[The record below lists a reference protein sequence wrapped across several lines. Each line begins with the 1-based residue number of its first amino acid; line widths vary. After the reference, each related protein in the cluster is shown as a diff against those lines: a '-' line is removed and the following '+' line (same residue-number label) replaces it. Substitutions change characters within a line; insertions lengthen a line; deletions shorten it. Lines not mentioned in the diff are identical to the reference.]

1 MDPGSGWS
9 RHDGEGYTIHAQ
21 RPAYAVL
28 AFAESVARGLEDHPR
43 WLSCTY
49 LYDKRGSEIFEKITE
64 QPEYYQ
70 TRTENGILERTAGD
84 LRQEVGDATVIELG
98 SGSST
103 KTRHILSAWTAH
115 GPSRYVPLDVSQ
127 AALEGACQDLAA
139 RFPSLAVEGLAAT
152 YEQGLPV
159 ATQLSPLMLVFLG
172 STIGNFK
179 PAELD
184 TFLDM
189 ISGRLQSG
197 DHFLLGIDLVKKI
210 DRLERAYNDAAGWTD
225 RFTLNLFERMNR
237 DLGCRIPADAVEHV
251 SYYNDRLDRI
261 EIFARF
267 KREVLLEIPSLKRS
281 FRLAAGEM
289 VLTEISRKFRVSDV
303 AANMNR
309 YGLSLVRAETDPDD
323 LFAVLLF
330 RRRQRAPVPDSRKRV
345 VETLLRRVR
354 SRTLELV
361 APLIGR
367 GTGEV
372 SPSLAAECAG
382 HVDSIASFE
391 KTWLVDALKAPSD
404 EPSAR
409 THTRSSEP
417 PSAAASDRSDSISQ
431 EPGRVGAIDHL
442 EDPPRSARSSPP
454 AILDDALANLAV
466 LHREALA
473 CLAAAELDPTR
484 RLGMGGRIHLQ
495 MGSHE
500 AACQEL
506 ILQAIQ
512 EHGDPSFEPLEPDAA
527 PPRPD
532 HSPAGD
538 MVLVPAG
545 AFVIG
550 ASPGS
555 GTPDHDQPSHR
566 VDLAAFYLDATAVT
580 NGQFLAFMADG
591 GYERPDLWSR
601 SGWTWRQ
608 AHGITAPGQ
617 WYRDADGWTVRL
629 FDEPLAI
636 DPKRPVNHVSW
647 YEADAFAG
655 WAGKRLPTE
664 QEWEKAAACDPETNS
679 VRPYPWGVIPA
690 THDHANL
697 DQRLGQPTPV
707 GSYPRGRSFY
717 GCHQMLGDVWEWTAS
732 PMAPY
737 PGFEPFP
744 EERHSAA
751 LFAGGRMVLRGGSWA
766 TLAVAVRNNSRRG
779 APPGDRS
786 LFAGFRCARDT

>member
-1 MDPGSGWS
+1 MPPEKRFPLMAPGSGWS
-9 RHDGEGYTIHAQ
+9 RHDGKGYIIHAQ
-21 RPAYAVL
+21 RPADAVL

-70 TRTENGILERTAGD
+70 TRTENGILERTARD
-84 LRQEVGDATVIELG
+84 LREAVGDATVIELG
-98 SGSST
+98 SGNST

-115 GPSRYVPLDVSQ
+115 GPARYVPLDVSQ
-127 AALEGACQDLAA
+127 AALEGACRDLAA
-139 RFPSLAVEGLAAT
+139 RYPSLTLEGLAAT

-159 ATQLSPLMLVFLG
+159 ATRLSPLMLVFLG

-189 ISGRLQSG
+189 ISGRMQSG

-267 KREVLLEIPSLKRS
+267 TREVLLEIPSLERS

-289 VLTEISRKFRVSDV
+289 VLTEISRKFRISDV

-309 YGLSLVRAETDPDD
+309 YGFSLARAETDPDD

-330 RRRQRAPVPDSRKRV
+330 RRRRRAPVPDSRKRL

-354 SRTLELV
+354 NRTLELV
-361 APLIGR
+361 APLVDR
-367 GTGEV
+367 GAGEV
-372 SPSLAAECAG
+372 VPALAAECAR
-382 HVDSIASFE
+382 HLDSMAAFE
-391 KTWLVDALKAPSD
+391 KAWLVDALTSPAG
-404 EPSAR
+404 EPGAR
-409 THTRSSEP
+409 DNSSRESEREPTAGHDASRESEGEPATRS
-417 PSAAASDRSDSISQ
+417 RT
-431 EPGRVGAIDHL
+431 
-442 EDPPRSARSSPP
+442 SPT
-454 AILDDALANLAV
+454 AILDDALARLAA

-500 AACQEL
+500 AICQEL

-512 EHGDPSFEPLEPDAA
+512 EHGDPSFEPLELDAA

-532 HSPAGD
+532 HSPAGE
-538 MVLVPAG
+538 MLLVPAG

-550 ASPGS
+550 AAPGS

-566 VDLAAFYLDATAVT
+566 VHLAAFYLDATAVT

-591 GYERPDLWSR
+591 GYRRPELWSR
-601 SGWTWRQ
+601 SGWIWRQ
-608 AHGITAPGQ
+608 AHAIAAPGQ
-617 WYRDADGWTVRL
+617 WHQDEDDWSLRL
-629 FDEPLAI
+629 FAEPLAI
-636 DPKRPVNHVSW
+636 DPDRPVNHVSW
-647 YEADAFAG
+647 YEADAFAR

-664 QEWEKAAACDPETNS
+664 QEWEKAAACDPETNT
-679 VRPYPWGVIPA
+679 VQPYPWGVTPA

-737 PGFEPFP
+737 PGYEPFP

-751 LFAGGRMVLRGGSWA
+751 LFAGGRMVVRGGSWA
-766 TLAVAVRNNSRRG
+766 TLAAAIRNNSRRG
-779 APPGDRS
+779 ATPGDRS